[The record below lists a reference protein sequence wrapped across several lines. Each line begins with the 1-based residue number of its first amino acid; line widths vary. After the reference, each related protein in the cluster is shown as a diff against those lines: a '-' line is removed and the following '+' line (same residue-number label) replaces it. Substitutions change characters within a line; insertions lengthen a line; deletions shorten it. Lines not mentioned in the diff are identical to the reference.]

1 MGKRAMVFIDGN
13 NLYFGLKKN
22 IGNYNLN
29 YEKFINKLAL
39 DYDLLRA
46 YFYTAEFRRED
57 DEKIHESQQ
66 KFITYLQEVP
76 NMQVVTA
83 RVERRGDTLVEKG
96 VDVQLA
102 VDLVRFGAKLN
113 YEVAIIVSG
122 DGDYSPAVEAVKDM
136 GLNVVNAFFPDEVS
150 SYLRH
155 VCDRFVQLDYDYLK
169 NCLFASTTT
178 TFVRNGVESRD
189 PIDVE
194 KEYNDSH

>member
-1 MGKRAMVFIDGN
+1 MVKRAMIFIDGN

-29 YEKFINKLAL
+29 YEKFINKIAME
-39 DYDLLRA
+39 YDLVRA

-57 DEKIHESQQ
+57 DEKIYESQQ

-83 RVERRGDTLVEKG
+83 RVERRGDSLIEKG

-102 VDLVRFGAKLN
+102 VDLVRFGAKIN
-113 YEVAIIVSG
+113 YDIAIIVSG

-136 GLNVVNAFFPDEVS
+136 GLNVINAFFPDEVS

-155 VCDRFVQLDYDYLK
+155 VCDRFIMLDYEYLK
-169 NCLFASTTT
+169 NCLFASSSDG
-178 TFVRNGVESRD
+178 FVRNGVESRD
-189 PIDVE
+189 PEDVE
-194 KEYNDSH
+194 REYRNSH